1 MKSFTKLFLAFILL
15 FSFLNG
21 RSQTAP
27 EEIIFHTNGSVFSP
41 VIVLEGEAEILWTW
55 EDGTTANTAKPTKNY
70 GSDLARVNKLKV
82 TPWSAVRRINI
93 GYDAQDGGSPEIE
106 LVPNQFVSQVE
117 NLNLVAPYLRE
128 WCSSYNM
135 ITSLNFS
142 NFVNLETIES
152 FFSPSL
158 QNVNLTNTPK
168 LKRVNFVV
176 NGLVELNLS
185 GNPLLED
192 VQIPSNKFTDIV
204 LPEQTGNIVNLV
216 VRDNPQLTN
225 QGIIDDLTNFP
236 NISNLAIWNTNQAG
250 ALIIPKT
257 NPSRWVGIRAYDNQY
272 TSLDLRG
279 SLQNPAQAGLV
290 DLHNNKL
297 TSVEIAGCHQIKTL
311 DLSQNMLSSEEV
323 DKVLKQLDEF
333 GPTITPRNVNLRNN
347 QPPTAQGKVYQA
359 NLEAKQWTVLV
370 DFPSAV
376 NDLTDSNKF
385 KVYPNPTKGKFQVFL
400 DNLPADG
407 VTVEIRNV
415 VGQKLLEQK
424 VNDPSTEWSVSQYAG
439 KIFFVTLR
447 GTDILA
453 TQRIVVE

>member
-1 MKSFTKLFLAFILL
+1 MKSFTKLFFAFILL
-15 FSFLNG
+15 SSFLNG
-21 RSQTAP
+21 QAQQAP
-27 EEIIFHTNGSVFSP
+27 EEIIFHSNGSVFSP

-55 EDGTTANTAKPTKNY
+55 EDGTTSNIAKPSKDY
-70 GSDLARVNKLKV
+70 GSELVRRNRLKV

-106 LVPNQFVSQVE
+106 LVPNQMVSQVE
-117 NLNLVAPYLRE
+117 NLSLVAPYLRE

-135 ITSLNFS
+135 LTSLDFT

-152 FFSPSL
+152 FLSPTL

-168 LKRVNFVV
+168 LKRVCFVV
-176 NGLVELNLS
+176 NGLLDLNLS
-185 GNPLLED
+185 SSTALED
-192 VQIPSNKFTDIV
+192 VQIPSNKFTTFV
-204 LPEQTGNIVNLV
+204 LPEQTGNIWTMV

-225 QGIIDDLTNFP
+225 QEIIDDLTNFP
-236 NISNLAIWNTNQAG
+236 NISNLAVWNTNQKG
-250 ALIIPKT
+250 ALVIPKT
-257 NPSRWVGIRAYDNQY
+257 NPTRWVGIRAYDNQY

-279 SLQNPAQAGLV
+279 SLQNREQAGLV

-297 TSVEIAGCHQIKTL
+297 TTVEIAGCHQIRTL
-311 DLSQNMLSSEEV
+311 NLAQNLLSSEEV
-323 DKVLKQLDEF
+323 DKILKQLDEF
-333 GPTITPRNVNLRNN
+333 GPTITPRTVDLRNN

-359 NLEAKQWTVLV
+359 NLEAKEWTVLV

-376 NDLTDSNKF
+376 NDLADSNRF
-385 KVYPNPTKGKFQVFL
+385 KVYPNPSKGKFKIML
-400 DNLPADG
+400 EDMPSDG

-415 VGQKLLEQK
+415 AGQKLLEQK
-424 VNDPSTEWSVSQYAG
+424 VDDSNTEWSLSKYAG

-447 GTDILA
+447 GTDFLA